1 MVVVYKYTTKT
12 DEKPV
17 KNKFLYKRNGRLCKY
32 YLCKNDKIRTTK
44 KIIVENQQKSEKREK
59 RRRQNVKTDKGGKKV
74 MGMKKKMLSATL
86 CAVMVGSLA
95 APAFTVQ
102 AADDTLV
109 YWSMWEATEPQ
120 GQVIQEA
127 VDAYTEQTGVK
138 VDLQFKGRTGN
149 REALQPALDGGTQID
164 IFDEDIDRVNGM
176 YGKYLLD
183 LEDLAKDNDYEATAN
198 AGLMAACRDAGGGT
212 LKTIP
217 YQPNVFAFFYNKDL
231 FEQAGITEEPK
242 TWDEFKDVCQKLKDA
257 GITPMTMDDAYAT
270 CVIGYHLARLV
281 GEDKVKEIVTEGK
294 WDDPAVLQMA
304 QDIEEL
310 ASNGY
315 YSEMV
320 GSNVWP
326 AGQNTELALGTAAMY
341 LNGSWLPNEVKEMAG
356 PDFHWGCFAYPALTD
371 GANGIETNNFGAQV
385 FGVNKDTKLA
395 KEAFDLITFITKGEY
410 DQKLADETVGIPADT
425 TNTEWPAMV
434 ECAKPV
440 IEQSTNRFT
449 WACGVESNVDMTPV
463 IKENFIKLMAGSI
476 TADEFVSTM
485 QDAAK

>member
-1 MVVVYKYTTKT
+1 
-12 DEKPV
+12 
-17 KNKFLYKRNGRLCKY
+17 
-32 YLCKNDKIRTTK
+32 
-44 KIIVENQQKSEKREK
+44 
-59 RRRQNVKTDKGGKKV
+59 

-183 LEDLAKDNDYEATAN
+183 LEDLAKENDYEATAN

-281 GEDKVKEIVTEGK
+281 GEDKVKEIVTEGE

-385 FGVNKDTKLA
+385 FGINKDTKLA
-395 KEAFDLITFITKGEY
+395 KEAFDLITFLTKGEY
-410 DQKLADETVGIPADT
+410 DQKLAELEQEESQIKQKTNGKDIIIFHEAYEYVADDFGMNVHYLMDLDEERSVSAGEVSDVIAAVKNDGVSVILAEELYGKDLGDTVSRETDVK
-425 TNTEWPAMV
+425 MV
-434 ECAKPV
+434 YIDPLNRGDYDKNSYIDGMKKNFKL
-440 IEQSTNRFT
+440 IEGAF
-449 WACGVESNVDMTPV
+449 
-463 IKENFIKLMAGSI
+463 
-476 TADEFVSTM
+476 
-485 QDAAK
+485 

>member
-1 MVVVYKYTTKT
+1 M
-12 DEKPV
+12 
-17 KNKFLYKRNGRLCKY
+17 
-32 YLCKNDKIRTTK
+32 
-44 KIIVENQQKSEKREK
+44 K
-59 RRRQNVKTDKGGKKV
+59 RRKTTQNNIFFKEEFK
-74 MGMKKKMLSATL
+74 MGMKKKLLSAVL
-86 CAVMVGSLA
+86 CGAMVGTMM
-95 APAFTVQ
+95 APIATVQ

-109 YWSMWEATEPQ
+109 YWSMWESTEPQ
-120 GQVIQEA
+120 GQAIQEA
-127 VDAYTEQTGVK
+127 VDAYTAETGVK

-164 IFDEDIDRVNGM
+164 IFDEDIDRVNSM
-176 YGKYLLD
+176 YAKYLLD
-183 LEDLAKDNDYEATAN
+183 LEDLVKESGYEDTAIP
-198 AGLMAACRDAGGGT
+198 GLMSACRDAGGGT

-231 FEQAGITEEPK
+231 FEQAGVEKEPT
-242 TWDEFKDVCQKLKDA
+242 TWAEFLDVCQKLKDA

-270 CVIGYHLARLV
+270 SVIGYHLARLV
-281 GEDKVKEIVTEGK
+281 GEEKVVEIVTEGK

-310 ASNGY
+310 AKNGY

-341 LNGSWLPNEVKEMAG
+341 LNGSWLPNEVKDMAG
-356 PDFHWGCFAYPALTD
+356 EDFKWGCFAYPELEN

-385 FGVNKDTKLA
+385 FGINKDTKMP
-395 KEAFDLITFITKGEY
+395 KEAFDLVKFITTGEY
-410 DQKLADETVGIPADT
+410 DAKLAEMSVGIPADT

-440 IEQSTNRFT
+440 IEQSTGRLT
-449 WACGVESNVDMTPV
+449 WAAGVETNVDMTPV
-463 IKENFIKLMAGSI
+463 IKENFIKLMAGSL
-476 TADEFVSTM
+476 TADEFVAAM
-485 QDAAK
+485 QEAAK

>member
-1 MVVVYKYTTKT
+1 M
-12 DEKPV
+12 
-17 KNKFLYKRNGRLCKY
+17 
-32 YLCKNDKIRTTK
+32 
-44 KIIVENQQKSEKREK
+44 
-59 RRRQNVKTDKGGKKV
+59 
-74 MGMKKKMLSATL
+74 
-86 CAVMVGSLA
+86 
-95 APAFTVQ
+95 APIATVQ

-109 YWSMWEATEPQ
+109 YWSMWESTEPQ
-120 GQVIQEA
+120 GQAIQEA
-127 VDAYTEQTGVK
+127 VDAYTAETGVK

-164 IFDEDIDRVNGM
+164 IFDEDIDRVNSM
-176 YGKYLLD
+176 YAKYLLD
-183 LEDLAKDNDYEATAN
+183 LEDLVKETGYEETAIP
-198 AGLMAACRDAGGGT
+198 GLMAACRDAGGGT

-231 FEQAGITEEPK
+231 FEQAGVEKEPT
-242 TWDEFKDVCQKLKDA
+242 TWAEFLDVCQKLKDA

-270 CVIGYHLARLV
+270 SVIGYHLARLV
-281 GEDKVKEIVTEGK
+281 GEDKVVEIVTEGK

-310 ASNGY
+310 AKNGY

-341 LNGSWLPNEVKEMAG
+341 LNGSWLPNEVKDMAG
-356 PDFHWGCFAYPALTD
+356 EDFKWGCFAYPELEN

-385 FGVNKDTKLA
+385 FGINKDTKMP
-395 KEAFDLITFITKGEY
+395 KEAFDLIKFITTGEY
-410 DQKLADETVGIPADT
+410 DKKLADASVGIPADT

-440 IEQSTNRFT
+440 IEQSTGRFT
-449 WACGVESNVDMTPV
+449 WAAGVETNVDMTPV
-463 IKENFIKLMAGSI
+463 IKENFIKLMAGSL
-476 TADEFVSTM
+476 TADEFVAAM
-485 QDAAK
+485 QEAAK

>member
-1 MVVVYKYTTKT
+1 
-12 DEKPV
+12 
-17 KNKFLYKRNGRLCKY
+17 
-32 YLCKNDKIRTTK
+32 
-44 KIIVENQQKSEKREK
+44 
-59 RRRQNVKTDKGGKKV
+59 
-74 MGMKKKMLSATL
+74 MGMKKKMPSATL

-183 LEDLAKDNDYEATAN
+183 LEDLAKENDYEATAN

-281 GEDKVKEIVTEGK
+281 GEDKVKEIVTEGE

-385 FGVNKDTKLA
+385 FGINKDTKLA
-395 KEAFDLITFITKGEY
+395 KEAFDLITFLTKGEYDQKLADETVGIPADTTNPALTDGANGIETNNFGAQVFGINKDTKLAKEAFDLITFLTKGEY

>member
-1 MVVVYKYTTKT
+1 MAKKVTGYIKLQIPAGKATPAPPVGPALGQHGVNIVQFTKEFNARTADKGDLIIPVVITVYADRSFSFITKT
-12 DEKPV
+12 PPAAVLLKKACNIKSGSGVP
-17 KNKFLYKRNGRLCKY
+17 NK
-32 YLCKNDKIRTTK
+32 TK
-44 KIIVENQQKSEKREK
+44 V
-59 RRRQNVKTDKGGKKV
+59 
-74 MGMKKKMLSATL
+74 ATI
-86 CAVMVGSLA
+86 S
-95 APAFTVQ
+95 
-102 AADDTLV
+102 
-109 YWSMWEATEPQ
+109 
-120 GQVIQEA
+120 
-127 VDAYTEQTGVK
+127 K
-138 VDLQFKGRTGN
+138 
-149 REALQPALDGGTQID
+149 
-164 IFDEDIDRVNGM
+164 
-176 YGKYLLD
+176 
-183 LEDLAKDNDYEATAN
+183 
-198 AGLMAACRDAGGGT
+198 
-212 LKTIP
+212 
-217 YQPNVFAFFYNKDL
+217 
-231 FEQAGITEEPK
+231 
-242 TWDEFKDVCQKLKDA
+242 
-257 GITPMTMDDAYAT
+257 
-270 CVIGYHLARLV
+270 
-281 GEDKVKEIVTEGK
+281 DKVKEIVTEGE

-385 FGVNKDTKLA
+385 FGINKDTKLA
-395 KEAFDLITFITKGEY
+395 KEAFDLITFLTIGEY

>member
-1 MVVVYKYTTKT
+1 MKKRKTT
-12 DEKPV
+12 
-17 KNKFLYKRNGRLCKY
+17 
-32 YLCKNDKIRTTK
+32 
-44 KIIVENQQKSEKREK
+44 
-59 RRRQNVKTDKGGKKV
+59 QNNIFFKEEFK
-74 MGMKKKMLSATL
+74 MGMKKKLLSAVL
-86 CAVMVGSLA
+86 CGAMVGTMMTPIA
-95 APAFTVQ
+95 TVQ

-109 YWSMWEATEPQ
+109 YWSMWESTEPQ
-120 GQVIQEA
+120 GQAIQEA
-127 VDAYTEQTGVK
+127 VDAYTAETGVK

-164 IFDEDIDRVNGM
+164 IFDEDIDRVNSM
-176 YGKYLLD
+176 YAKYLLD
-183 LEDLAKDNDYEATAN
+183 LEDLVKESGYEDTAIP
-198 AGLMAACRDAGGGT
+198 GLMSACRDAGGGT

-231 FEQAGITEEPK
+231 FEQAGVEKEPT
-242 TWDEFKDVCQKLKDA
+242 TWAEFLDVCQKLKDA

-270 CVIGYHLARLV
+270 SVIGYHLARLV
-281 GEDKVKEIVTEGK
+281 GEEKVVEIVTEGK

-310 ASNGY
+310 AKNGY

-341 LNGSWLPNEVKEMAG
+341 LNGSWLPNEVKDMAG
-356 PDFHWGCFAYPALTD
+356 EDFKWGCFAYPELEN

-385 FGVNKDTKLA
+385 FGINKDTKMP
-395 KEAFDLITFITKGEY
+395 KEAFDLVKFITTGEY
-410 DQKLADETVGIPADT
+410 DAKLAEMSVGIPADT

-440 IEQSTNRFT
+440 IEQSTGRLT
-449 WACGVESNVDMTPV
+449 WAAGVETNVDMTPV
-463 IKENFIKLMAGSI
+463 IKENFIKLMAGSL
-476 TADEFVSTM
+476 TADEFVAAM
-485 QDAAK
+485 QEAAK

>member
-1 MVVVYKYTTKT
+1 
-12 DEKPV
+12 
-17 KNKFLYKRNGRLCKY
+17 
-32 YLCKNDKIRTTK
+32 
-44 KIIVENQQKSEKREK
+44 
-59 RRRQNVKTDKGGKKV
+59 
-74 MGMKKKMLSATL
+74 MGMKKKLLSAVL
-86 CAVMVGSLA
+86 CGAMVGTMM
-95 APAFTVQ
+95 APIATVQ

-109 YWSMWEATEPQ
+109 YWSMWESTEPQ
-120 GQVIQEA
+120 GQAIQEA
-127 VDAYTEQTGVK
+127 VDAYTAETGVK

-164 IFDEDIDRVNGM
+164 IFDEDIDRVNSM
-176 YGKYLLD
+176 YAKYLLD
-183 LEDLAKDNDYEATAN
+183 LEDLVKETGYEETAIP
-198 AGLMAACRDAGGGT
+198 GLMAACRDAGGGT

-231 FEQAGITEEPK
+231 FEQAGVEKEPT
-242 TWDEFKDVCQKLKDA
+242 TWAEFLDVCQKLKDA

-270 CVIGYHLARLV
+270 SVIGYHLARLV
-281 GEDKVKEIVTEGK
+281 GEDKVVEIVTEGK

-310 ASNGY
+310 AKNGY

-341 LNGSWLPNEVKEMAG
+341 LNGSWLPNEVKDMAG
-356 PDFHWGCFAYPALTD
+356 EDFKWGCFAYPELEN

-385 FGVNKDTKLA
+385 FGINKDTKMP
-395 KEAFDLITFITKGEY
+395 KEAFDLIKFITTGEY
-410 DQKLADETVGIPADT
+410 DAKLAEMSVGIPADT

-440 IEQSTNRFT
+440 IEQSTGRFT
-449 WACGVESNVDMTPV
+449 WAAGVETNVDMTPV
-463 IKENFIKLMAGSI
+463 IKENFIKLMAGSL
-476 TADEFVSTM
+476 TADEFVAAM
-485 QDAAK
+485 QEAAK

>member
-1 MVVVYKYTTKT
+1 
-12 DEKPV
+12 
-17 KNKFLYKRNGRLCKY
+17 
-32 YLCKNDKIRTTK
+32 
-44 KIIVENQQKSEKREK
+44 
-59 RRRQNVKTDKGGKKV
+59 
-74 MGMKKKMLSATL
+74 MGMKKKLLSAVL
-86 CAVMVGSLA
+86 CGAMVGTMM
-95 APAFTVQ
+95 APIATVQ

-109 YWSMWEATEPQ
+109 YWSMWESTEPQ
-120 GQVIQEA
+120 GQAIQEA
-127 VDAYTEQTGVK
+127 VDAYTAETGVK

-164 IFDEDIDRVNGM
+164 IFDEDIDRVNSM
-176 YGKYLLD
+176 YAKYLLD
-183 LEDLAKDNDYEATAN
+183 LEDLVKESGYEETAIP
-198 AGLMAACRDAGGGT
+198 GLMAACRDAGGGT

-231 FEQAGITEEPK
+231 FEQAGVEKEPT
-242 TWDEFKDVCQKLKDA
+242 TWAEFLDVCQKLKDA

-270 CVIGYHLARLV
+270 SVIGYHLARLV
-281 GEDKVKEIVTEGK
+281 GEDKVVEIVTEGK

-310 ASNGY
+310 AKNGY

-341 LNGSWLPNEVKEMAG
+341 LNGSWLPNEVKDMAG
-356 PDFHWGCFAYPALTD
+356 EDFKWGCFAYPELEN

-385 FGVNKDTKLA
+385 FGINKDTKMP
-395 KEAFDLITFITKGEY
+395 KEAFDLIKFITTGEY
-410 DQKLADETVGIPADT
+410 DAKLAEMSVGIPADT

-440 IEQSTNRFT
+440 IEQSTGRFT
-449 WACGVESNVDMTPV
+449 WAAGVETNVDMTPV
-463 IKENFIKLMAGSI
+463 IKENFIKLMAGSL
-476 TADEFVSTM
+476 TADEFVAAM
-485 QDAAK
+485 QEAAK

>member
-1 MVVVYKYTTKT
+1 
-12 DEKPV
+12 
-17 KNKFLYKRNGRLCKY
+17 
-32 YLCKNDKIRTTK
+32 
-44 KIIVENQQKSEKREK
+44 
-59 RRRQNVKTDKGGKKV
+59 
-74 MGMKKKMLSATL
+74 MGMKKKLLSAVL
-86 CAVMVGSLA
+86 CGAMVGTMM
-95 APAFTVQ
+95 APIATVQ

-109 YWSMWEATEPQ
+109 YWSMWESTEPQ
-120 GQVIQEA
+120 GQAIQEA
-127 VDAYTEQTGVK
+127 VDAYTAETGVK

-164 IFDEDIDRVNGM
+164 IFDEDIDRVNSM
-176 YGKYLLD
+176 YAKYLLD
-183 LEDLAKDNDYEATAN
+183 LEDLVKETGYEETAIP
-198 AGLMAACRDAGGGT
+198 GLMAACRDAGGGT

-231 FEQAGITEEPK
+231 FEQAGVEKEPT
-242 TWDEFKDVCQKLKDA
+242 TWAEFLDVCQKLKDA

-270 CVIGYHLARLV
+270 SVIGYHLARLV
-281 GEDKVKEIVTEGK
+281 GEDKVVEIVTEGK

-310 ASNGY
+310 AKNGY

-341 LNGSWLPNEVKEMAG
+341 LNGFWLPNEVKDMAG
-356 PDFHWGCFAYPALTD
+356 EDFKWGCFAYPELEN

-385 FGVNKDTKLA
+385 FGINKDTKMP
-395 KEAFDLITFITKGEY
+395 KEAFDLIKFITTGEY
-410 DQKLADETVGIPADT
+410 DKKLADASVGIPADT

-440 IEQSTNRFT
+440 IEQSTGRFT
-449 WACGVESNVDMTPV
+449 WAAGVETNVDMTPV
-463 IKENFIKLMAGSI
+463 IKENFIKLMAGSL
-476 TADEFVSTM
+476 TADEFVAAM
-485 QDAAK
+485 QEAAK

>member
-1 MVVVYKYTTKT
+1 M
-12 DEKPV
+12 EA
-17 KNKFLYKRNGRLCKY
+17 KNNTFIKEEFK
-32 YLCKNDKIRTTK
+32 
-44 KIIVENQQKSEKREK
+44 
-59 RRRQNVKTDKGGKKV
+59 
-74 MGMKKKMLSATL
+74 MGMKKKLLSAVL
-86 CAVMVGSLA
+86 CGAMVGTMLA
-95 APAFTVQ
+95 PIATVQ

-109 YWSMWEATEPQ
+109 YWSMWESTEPQ
-120 GQVIQEA
+120 GQAIQEA
-127 VDAYTEQTGVK
+127 VDAYTAETGVK

-164 IFDEDIDRVNGM
+164 IFDEDIDRVNSM
-176 YGKYLLD
+176 YAKYLLD
-183 LEDLAKDNDYEATAN
+183 LEDLVKETGYEETAIP
-198 AGLMAACRDAGGGT
+198 GLMAACRDAGGGT

-231 FEQAGITEEPK
+231 FEQAGVEKEPT
-242 TWDEFKDVCQKLKDA
+242 TWAEFLDVCQKLKDA

-270 CVIGYHLARLV
+270 SVIGYHLARLV
-281 GEDKVKEIVTEGK
+281 GEEKVVEIVTEGK

-310 ASNGY
+310 AKNGY

-341 LNGSWLPNEVKEMAG
+341 LNGSWLPNEVKDMAG
-356 PDFHWGCFAYPALTD
+356 EDFKWGCFAYPELEN

-385 FGVNKDTKLA
+385 FGINKDTKMP
-395 KEAFDLITFITKGEY
+395 KEAFDLIKFITTGEY
-410 DQKLADETVGIPADT
+410 DKKLADASVGIPADT

-440 IEQSTNRFT
+440 IEQSTGRFT
-449 WACGVESNVDMTPV
+449 WAAGVETNVDMTPV
-463 IKENFIKLMAGSI
+463 IKENFIKLMAGSL
-476 TADEFVSTM
+476 TADEFVAAM
-485 QDAAK
+485 QEAAK

>member
-1 MVVVYKYTTKT
+1 
-12 DEKPV
+12 
-17 KNKFLYKRNGRLCKY
+17 
-32 YLCKNDKIRTTK
+32 
-44 KIIVENQQKSEKREK
+44 
-59 RRRQNVKTDKGGKKV
+59 
-74 MGMKKKMLSATL
+74 MGMKKKLLSAVL
-86 CAVMVGSLA
+86 CGAMVGTMM
-95 APAFTVQ
+95 APIATVQ

-109 YWSMWEATEPQ
+109 YWSMWESTEPQ
-120 GQVIQEA
+120 GQAIQEA
-127 VDAYTEQTGVK
+127 VDAYTAETGVK

-164 IFDEDIDRVNGM
+164 IFDEDIDRVNSM
-176 YGKYLLD
+176 YAKYLLD
-183 LEDLAKDNDYEATAN
+183 LEDLVKETGYEETAIP
-198 AGLMAACRDAGGGT
+198 GLMAACRDAGGGT

-231 FEQAGITEEPK
+231 FEQAGVEKEPT
-242 TWDEFKDVCQKLKDA
+242 TWAEFLEVCQKLKDA

-270 CVIGYHLARLV
+270 SVIGYHLARLV
-281 GEDKVKEIVTEGK
+281 GEEKVVEIVTEGK

-310 ASNGY
+310 AKNGY

-341 LNGSWLPNEVKEMAG
+341 LNGSWLPNEVKDMAG
-356 PDFHWGCFAYPALTD
+356 EDFKWGCFAYPELEN

-385 FGVNKDTKLA
+385 FGINKDTKMP
-395 KEAFDLITFITKGEY
+395 KEAFDLVKFITTGEY
-410 DQKLADETVGIPADT
+410 DAKLAEMSVGIPADT

-440 IEQSTNRFT
+440 IEQSTGRFT
-449 WACGVESNVDMTPV
+449 WAAGVETNVDMTPV
-463 IKENFIKLMAGSI
+463 IKENFIKLMAGSL
-476 TADEFVSTM
+476 TADEFVAAM
-485 QDAAK
+485 QEAAK

>member
-1 MVVVYKYTTKT
+1 
-12 DEKPV
+12 
-17 KNKFLYKRNGRLCKY
+17 
-32 YLCKNDKIRTTK
+32 
-44 KIIVENQQKSEKREK
+44 
-59 RRRQNVKTDKGGKKV
+59 
-74 MGMKKKMLSATL
+74 MGMKKKLLSAVL
-86 CAVMVGSLA
+86 CGAMVGTMM
-95 APAFTVQ
+95 APIATVQ

-109 YWSMWEATEPQ
+109 YWSMWESTEPQ
-120 GQVIQEA
+120 GQAIQEA
-127 VDAYTEQTGVK
+127 VDAYTAETGVK

-164 IFDEDIDRVNGM
+164 IFDEDIDRVNSM
-176 YGKYLLD
+176 YAKYLLD
-183 LEDLAKDNDYEATAN
+183 LEDLVKETGYEETAIP
-198 AGLMAACRDAGGGT
+198 GLMAACRDAGGGT

-231 FEQAGITEEPK
+231 FEQAGVEKEPT
-242 TWDEFKDVCQKLKDA
+242 TWAEFLDVCQKLKDA

-270 CVIGYHLARLV
+270 SVIGYHLARLV
-281 GEDKVKEIVTEGK
+281 GEEKVVEIVTEGK

-310 ASNGY
+310 AKNGY

-341 LNGSWLPNEVKEMAG
+341 LNGSWLPNEVKDMAG
-356 PDFHWGCFAYPALTD
+356 EDFKWGCFAYPELEN

-385 FGVNKDTKLA
+385 FGINKDTKMP
-395 KEAFDLITFITKGEY
+395 KEAFDLVKFITTGEY
-410 DQKLADETVGIPADT
+410 DAKLAEMSVGIPADT

-440 IEQSTNRFT
+440 IEQSTGRFT
-449 WACGVESNVDMTPV
+449 WAAGVETNVDMTPV
-463 IKENFIKLMAGSI
+463 IKENFIKLMAGSL
-476 TADEFVSTM
+476 TADEFVAAM
-485 QDAAK
+485 QEAAK

>member
-1 MVVVYKYTTKT
+1 MKV
-12 DEKPV
+12 
-17 KNKFLYKRNGRLCKY
+17 
-32 YLCKNDKIRTTK
+32 
-44 KIIVENQQKSEKREK
+44 
-59 RRRQNVKTDKGGKKV
+59 KKV
-74 MGMKKKMLSATL
+74 LGVAL
-86 CAVMVGSLA
+86 CAAMVGSMA
-95 APAFTVQ
+95 VPAVTVQ

-109 YWSMWEATEPQ
+109 YWSMWESTEPQ
-120 GQVIQEA
+120 GKIIQEA
-127 VDAYTEQTGVK
+127 VDAYTEETGVK

-176 YGKYLLD
+176 YAKYLLD
-183 LEDLAKDNDYEATAN
+183 LEDMVKESGYEETAIP
-198 AGLMAACRDAGGGT
+198 GLMAACRDAGGGT

-231 FEQAGITEEPK
+231 FEQAGIEKEPT
-242 TWDEFKDVCQKLKDA
+242 TWAEFLDVCQKLKDA

-270 CVIGYHLARLV
+270 SVIGYHLARLV
-281 GEDKVKEIVTEGK
+281 GEDKVVEIVTEGK

-310 ASNGY
+310 ASKGY

-341 LNGSWLPNEVKEMAG
+341 LNGSWLPNEVKDMAG
-356 PDFHWGCFAYPALTD
+356 EDFKWGCFAYPELEN

-385 FGVNKDTKLA
+385 FGINKDTKMPQ
-395 KEAFDLITFITKGEY
+395 EAFDLIKFITTGEY
-410 DQKLADETVGIPADT
+410 DKKLAEASVGIPADT

-440 IEQSTNRFT
+440 IEQKDRSFH
-449 WACGVESNVDMTPV
+449 M
-463 IKENFIKLMAGSI
+463 GSRC
-476 TADEFVSTM
+476 
-485 QDAAK
+485 